1 MQKPLSFYITGLRVK
16 KLSST
21 MHFFFILGSSNHPGK
36 LILCSSFLHPRSSPH
51 AQVTAPPL
59 HFSFRVHGNTTSAC
73 HMKVKKSKQVHATV
87 RPEREDREKHGQRT
101 SAGGDV
107 LLRRG

>member
-1 MQKPLSFYITGLRVK
+1 M
-16 KLSST
+16 
-21 MHFFFILGSSNHPGK
+21 
-36 LILCSSFLHPRSSPH
+36 PH
-51 AQVTAPPL
+51 ESEEKQ
-59 HFSFRVHGNTTSAC
+59 N
-73 HMKVKKSKQVHATV
+73 KKSKQVHATV